1 MALVVKKGKALALR
15 VGNIKI
21 AVCACAAV
29 FLRLLNILL
38 PICILLIG
46 TGAYA
51 QRITDSGFRT
61 IAHLKSDGTIQDA
74 SFKVSGYFKKDGSIQ
89 DSSFR
94 TIGYLKDNGAVQDRS
109 FRTIGYIKADGTV
122 QDSGFRTIGYV
133 RKDGIIQDAS
143 FRTIGHADG
152 IPLKW
157 AAYFFFFQN

>member
-1 MALVVKKGKALALR
+1 MMK
-15 VGNIKI
+15 
-21 AVCACAAV
+21 
-29 FLRLLNILL
+29 RLLNILL

-74 SFKVSGYFKKDGSIQ
+74 SFKVSGYFKKDGTIQ
-89 DSSFR
+89 DS
-94 TIGYLKDNGAVQDRS
+94 
-109 FRTIGYIKADGTV
+109 
-122 QDSGFRTIGYV
+122 
-133 RKDGIIQDAS
+133 S

-152 IPLKW
+152 IPMKW